1 MRTKGGVGSDN
12 AVSPGRASSIAWSG
26 RAGVVGTAK
35 AGNEMKQLSVVLALA
50 GVAAAAVLVVW
61 FDAGAVL
68 QAIAGVGIGGVAL
81 LLAWGVLTMA
91 MLAAAWAWALPGPS
105 YAVLLRGR
113 AVRDAAT
120 TCLPFSPVGGYV
132 LGARA
137 LTIQGVRWP
146 LAAAGTVIDVG
157 AEIFAQLLFA
167 LFGLAVLLWR
177 LPDAALARPIG
188 LGIAT
193 VVIGAA
199 VVVALR
205 GPIGRGLRSVG
216 ARLLGAWFG
225 AADGFAA
232 MPDELARLG
241 THRVRLSVAVAI
253 HLSGWFITGVGT
265 WISLRLLGWHGDV
278 VPILALEALLDAVI
292 AAAFIVPGAA
302 GVQEAGYVALGTI
315 FGVGPELALSVSLLR
330 RGRDLL
336 IGAPVLALWHWAE
349 LRRLRA

>member
-1 MRTKGGVGSDN
+1 
-12 AVSPGRASSIAWSG
+12 
-26 RAGVVGTAK
+26 
-35 AGNEMKQLSVVLALA
+35 MKQLSVVLALA
-50 GVAAAAVLVVW
+50 GVAAAAALVLW

-68 QAIAGVGIGGVAL
+68 QAIAGVGLGGLTL
-81 LLAWGVLTMA
+81 LLAWGALTMA
-91 MLAAAWAWALPGPS
+91 VLAAAWALALPGPS

-157 AEIFAQLLFA
+157 AEITAQMLFA

-177 LPDAALARPIG
+177 LPDAALAQPIG
-188 LGIAT
+188 LGIAAVVT
-193 VVIGAA
+193 VAGL
-199 VVVALR
+199 VVALR
-205 GPIGRGLRSVG
+205 RPIGRSLRVVSR
-216 ARLLGAWFG
+216 RLLGAWFG

-241 THRVRLSVAVAI
+241 SQRGRLGAAVVV
-253 HLSGWFITGVGT
+253 HLLGWFITGVGT

-292 AAAFIVPGAA
+292 AAAFVVPAAA
-302 GVQEAGYVALGTI
+302 GVQEAGYVALGTV

-336 IGAPVLALWHWAE
+336 IGAPVLAVWHWAE

>member
-1 MRTKGGVGSDN
+1 
-12 AVSPGRASSIAWSG
+12 
-26 RAGVVGTAK
+26 
-35 AGNEMKQLSVVLALA
+35 MKQLSVLLALA

-68 QAIAGVGIGGVAL
+68 QTVAGVGVGGLVV
-81 LLAWGVLTMA
+81 LLAWGALTMA
-91 MLAAAWAWALPGPS
+91 VLAAAWAWALPGVRYP
-105 YAVLLRGR
+105 VLLRGR

-157 AEIFAQLLFA
+157 AEILAQLLFA
-167 LFGLAVLLWR
+167 VFGLAVLLWR
-177 LPDAALARPIG
+177 LPNAALAQPIG

-193 VVIGAA
+193 VVVLAG

-205 GPIGRGLRSVG
+205 RPIGRGLGMVG
-216 ARLLGAWFG
+216 RRLLGAWFG

-241 THRVRLSVAVAI
+241 SQRGRLGAAVLV
-253 HLSGWFITGVGT
+253 HLLGWFITGVGT
-265 WISLRLLGWHGDV
+265 
-278 VPILALEALLDAVI
+278 
-292 AAAFIVPGAA
+292 
-302 GVQEAGYVALGTI
+302 
-315 FGVGPELALSVSLLR
+315 
-330 RGRDLL
+330 
-336 IGAPVLALWHWAE
+336 
-349 LRRLRA
+349 